1 MVFDRVRRGVRLR
14 AYHTLMRVYGP
25 VTMRLGRRRRMSRWR
40 GLRFT
45 VPPGVFHPG
54 FFLSS
59 HALADE
65 MVDTLDLRAR
75 TALDV
80 GTGSGFLALV
90 AARAGAT
97 TTAIDINPAAVETA
111 RNNASRNG
119 LTVEVLQSDLF
130 DALDERVFDVVVV
143 NPPYFRKDPAEI
155 GEHAWHAGAEFQ
167 YFDHLFAAL
176 PQHTHAGSTILM
188 VLGEFCDLAAI
199 SAAAERQRC
208 AMTER
213 RRKTS
218 KTLGQSVIYD
228 ITAER

>member
-1 MVFDRVRRGVRLR
+1 MQ
-14 AYHTLMRVYGP
+14 AYGP
-25 VTMRLGRRRRMSRWR
+25 VTMRLGRRRRTARWR

-59 HALADE
+59 HALAAE
-65 MVDTLDLRAR
+65 IVDTLDLQGR

-97 TTAIDINPAAVETA
+97 TTAVDINPAAVETA
-111 RNNASRNG
+111 RRNAARNG
-119 LTVEVLQSDLF
+119 LPLEVLQSDLF
-130 DALDERVFDVVVV
+130 DALAGRVFDVVVV
-143 NPPYFRKDPAEI
+143 NPPYFRKDPTEL

-167 YFDHLFAAL
+167 YFDRYFAGLAAT
-176 PQHTHAGSTILM
+176 THALSTVLM
-188 VLGEFCDLAAI
+188 VLGEFCDFDAI

-208 AMTER
+208 SMSER

-218 KTLGQSVIYD
+218 KTLGQSVIYQ
-228 ITAER
+228 ITIHR